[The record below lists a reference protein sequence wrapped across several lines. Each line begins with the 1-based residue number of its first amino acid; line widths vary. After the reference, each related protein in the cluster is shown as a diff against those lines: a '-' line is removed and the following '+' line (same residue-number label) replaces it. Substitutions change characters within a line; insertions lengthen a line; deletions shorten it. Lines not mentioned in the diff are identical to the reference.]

1 MPSSA
6 RRAPTGS
13 DWRMGKEEQVEIL
26 LAMIKILACKERAKK
41 NTGKLISALS
51 ERSLARRR

>member
-41 NTGKLISALS
+41 IRAS
-51 ERSLARRR
+51 